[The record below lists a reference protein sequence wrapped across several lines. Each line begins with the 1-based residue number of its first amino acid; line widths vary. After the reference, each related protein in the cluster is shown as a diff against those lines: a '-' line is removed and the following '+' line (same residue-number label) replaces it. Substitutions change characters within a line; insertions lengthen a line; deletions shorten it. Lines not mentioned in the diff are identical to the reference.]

1 VGRIMR
7 VLDGIIMDKK
17 GKIMVRDLRL
27 RRVRHSRVAR
37 DIMVGT
43 LV

>member
-1 VGRIMR
+1 VGRILRM
-7 VLDGIIMDKK
+7 LDGIIMDKK
-17 GKIMVRDLRL
+17 GRIMVGDLRL
-27 RRVRHSRVAR
+27 RRVRSSRVAR